1 MFFHKKINRVVNL
14 KKAEQHL
21 EEELDDV
28 ELEKGDRLAMTLAGL
43 IVFLPITLGIMAL
56 MCLALYLV
64 FFRFF

>member
-14 KKAEQHL
+14 KKADQHL

>member
-1 MFFHKKINRVVNL
+1 MFFHKIINRVVNL

>member
-1 MFFHKKINRVVNL
+1 MFFHNKINRVVNL
-14 KKAEQHL
+14 KKADPHL

>member
-14 KKAEQHL
+14 KKADQHL
-21 EEELDDV
+21 EE

>member
-14 KKAEQHL
+14 KKAYQHL